1 MATAA
6 WVTVATTAGGTA
18 LWSVPTSNATFL
30 KGAEVVVRNR
40 GAVAVFLGG
49 SGVATTDGFQIDPG
63 ESVSFRCARGEVLY
77 GITAS
82 TTCVVHVLR
91 MKRAESGADF

>member
-1 MATAA
+1 MATAG

-18 LWSVPTSNATFL
+18 LWSAPTTNATFL
-30 KGAEVVVRNR
+30 RGAEVVVRNR

-49 SGVATTDGFQIDPG
+49 SGLAVSDGFQLDPG
-63 ESVSFRCARGEVLY
+63 ESVSFRCARGEILY
-77 GITAS
+77 GITAA

-91 MKRAESGADF
+91 MRRAEVGADG